1 MHDIPILRDLVILV
15 AVAIPVVMAAHRAK
29 IPSLVGF
36 LLTGLVIG
44 PHWLGLIGKGDTVG
58 QLAEVGT
65 VLLLFAIGLE
75 LELSRILKLG
85 REVLQGGALQL
96 LASLGVFALLGL
108 AAGLPPA
115 GAVFAG
121 ALVAFSSTAI
131 ILKVYAQR
139 YELDTPHGRVV
150 VAIAIFQDLAVVPV
164 MLLVPF
170 LAGSAGGVVA
180 ALRGIGVGLL
190 PVAGL
195 IVFGRLLVPRLLERV
210 VRLRNR
216 EIFTLCVVFLGLGS
230 AYVTSLFGVSL
241 ALGAFLAGLVIS
253 ESEYGLQAL
262 SDILPFRDTF
272 SGIFFISVGM
282 LLNPGTIVSA
292 PLLVL
297 GLVVTIVV
305 VKAVIAAGAVRS
317 LKRTLATSITAGFG
331 LAQIGEFSFVLASA
345 GAMVGLL
352 DAQRYQLFLAATVLS
367 MLAAP
372 FLIAVA
378 PRFAESVA
386 RIAGSVPLEMQT
398 AEQLSVAALRD
409 HVIIVGYGLNGRN
422 MARAL
427 RSTGIAYVIL
437 EQHGGVV
444 REARER
450 GEVILFG
457 DGTNPEVLERVG
469 VKNARV
475 IVFCIAAPDVERRG
489 VAVARGLN
497 PGLHIVVRTRY
508 VAAIEELQRLG
519 ANEVVPEEFETSL
532 EIFSRVLRRYGLAD
546 STLRREVASARR
558 GHYEALRGPAPT
570 THLVSSLAHLEK
582 LVAIE
587 TVIVEPNAPAIGENA
602 GTLNLR
608 QDTGATVIAVI
619 RGDSALFT
627 PDPSFRFMEGDAVVL
642 VGVAEALTRGGV
654 LFRAAAA
661 AAAT

>member
-15 AVAIPVVMAAHRAK
+15 AVAIPVVMAAHRVK

-44 PHWLGLIGKGDTVG
+44 PHAFGLIGEGETVG
-58 QLAEVGT
+58 QLAEVGA

-75 LELSRILKLG
+75 LELSRVLKLG
-85 REVLQGGALQL
+85 REVLQGGAVQI
-96 LASLGVFALLGL
+96 LASLGVFGLIGL

-115 GAVFAG
+115 SAVFAG

-139 YELDTPHGRVV
+139 YELDTAHGRVV

-170 LAGSAGGVVA
+170 LAGSAGGVGA
-180 ALRGIGVGLL
+180 ALRGIGIGLL

-195 IVFGRLLVPRLLERV
+195 IVFGRVLVPKMLEHV

-216 EIFTLCVVFLGLGS
+216 EIFTLCVVFLGLGA

-241 ALGAFLAGLVIS
+241 ALGAFIAGLVIS

-272 SGIFFISVGM
+272 SGIFFTSVGM
-282 LLNPGTIVSA
+282 LLDPGTILRE

-297 GLVVTIVV
+297 GLVATIVV

-331 LAQIGEFSFVLASA
+331 LAQIGEFSFVLAGA
-345 GAMVGLL
+345 GATAGLL
-352 DAQRYQLFLAATVLS
+352 NGPRYQLFLAATVLT

-378 PRFAESVA
+378 PRVAEWIA
-386 RIAGSVPLEMQT
+386 RLAGNVPLEMQT
-398 AEQLSVAALRD
+398 DEQLSVAALRD

-450 GEVILFG
+450 DEVILFG

-469 VKNARV
+469 VKRARV

-497 PGLHIVVRTRY
+497 PKLHIVVRTRY
-508 VAAIEELQRLG
+508 VAAMEELQQLG

-532 EIFSRVLRRYGLAD
+532 EIFSRVLRRYGLPT

-570 THLVSSLAHLEK
+570 GHLVSSLAHLEK

-608 QDTGATVIAVI
+608 HQTGATVIAVI
-619 RGDSALFT
+619 RGDAALYT
-627 PDPSFRFMEGDAVVL
+627 PDPGFRFMEGDAVVL
-642 VGVAEALTRGGV
+642 VGVAEGLTRGAV
-654 LFRAAAA
+654 LFRAAIAPE
-661 AAAT
+661 